1 MESLVKGPPLREC
14 VFACGG
20 VVNRGGGAAEYNR
33 NPLSQKLPS
42 NRQKRRERVR
52 ETDKKVNM
60 WEDMK
65 ICLFLGYFL
74 LTSQYSVGF

>member
-1 MESLVKGPPLREC
+1 MEVRHMESLVKGPPLREC

-42 NRQKRRERVR
+42 NRQKRRE
-52 ETDKKVNM
+52 TDRQIRRL
-60 WEDMK
+60 
-65 ICLFLGYFL
+65 ICGK
-74 LTSQYSVGF
+74 T